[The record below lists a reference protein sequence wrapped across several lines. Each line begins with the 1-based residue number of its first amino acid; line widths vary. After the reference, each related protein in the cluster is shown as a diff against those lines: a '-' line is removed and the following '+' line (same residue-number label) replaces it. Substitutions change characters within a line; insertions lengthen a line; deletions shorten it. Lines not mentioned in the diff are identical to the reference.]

1 MSKWILLLRSYGLG
15 LFWPLILAL
24 MLCQSLAGSSGLRFD
39 TLEDFESGSVN
50 LLSWLDEDISPTSW
64 QVTNSDTYQGSAYS
78 LLLFG
83 NTWKQELIN
92 PVAVD
97 SGAVFQMAAKT
108 TSGAKVQG
116 IGFSDGTN
124 VLFYSLSGSLVLN
137 LEQWVTVYQ
146 GAYSHDVWNTFQF
159 PIADDWYSFFDYL
172 PVINSLIYVND
183 LDGVSNRN
191 FRLDSILNI
200 TSDIGTAPT
209 VEASYQI
216 TFTGRTNH
224 GNRNVGVQFQ
234 SSVADPDS
242 GAFIYHWDFGDSLFS
257 SDANP
262 YHLYTVTDNHPYRA
276 TLKVIDDTGKWGLA
290 SCQVNVDQGV
300 DTLPLRMNFVGDI
313 MLARGYENG
322 GGIIPTQG
330 VNAIFAPTLDQ
341 LGNAAD
347 ITVANLE
354 VVLTNQGTPHPTK
367 SVVYRGNPANVSGL
381 VYAGIDVVSIA
392 NNHVIDYGLAGLTQM
407 RGVLEQNN
415 ILYSGSGTN
424 SYEAYTPA
432 FINRSGL
439 NIAFLASSDR
449 TGQYNNAQ
457 PFLQAGY
464 NKPGFAYMTPYYML
478 QQLAA
483 VEDVAD
489 LKIMELHGGSEYS
502 IAPGSGYDKSNPF
515 GGDDQDED
523 YGSKTDVPHMWDIAI
538 RHFAIDS
545 GADLVIV
552 HHPHIIQGIEVYQ
565 GKVIVHSLGNFAF
578 DLDYPET
585 MPSLIFYADADHSGF
600 SNYLVKPVY
609 IDAYIPK
616 LATGQL
622 GTYILNYLAMCSSQL
637 GTKILVDYN
646 NLSAS
651 ILMDDDDA
659 SISSHSYVFNQT
671 LQPVSGQGNL
681 TDPFKLPRYGSIGS
695 VDAIEPVS
703 DAQARMGTEIIWFG
717 NFEDEG
723 STLWDVSAFSITVVK
738 DGLRSALIEPS
749 NGQTSTATIK
759 DRCKLYDNTKKY
771 TLHGWIKTINTTN
784 ANIIIRYYNSRT
796 GGNLGTENITT
807 NINGTND
814 WTWFCKE
821 LTIPANAWYYDIRLT
836 CTNTLGGTVQ
846 AFFDNVGLIEWTP
859 WTELASL
866 NAVPTPNNYYWIQAK
881 TAENPKSLNVFLTE
895 QRYVPVTR
903 RQNSSPQ
910 ISSSLKVYPNPFN
923 ESATVTFDVAA
934 KGGTELT
941 VYNLR
946 GQKVCSLVKGDLPQ
960 GKHSLN
966 WNSRNDQGQ
975 RVSSGIYLL
984 RLDQGGTTTIRKV
997 VLLH

>member
-1 MSKWILLLRSYGLG
+1 MLFRNYGSGFVWLLLFA
-15 LFWPLILAL
+15 LFCCQAL
-24 MLCQSLAGSSGLRFD
+24 NASSGLRFD
-39 TLEDFESGSVN
+39 TLEDFESGSVS
-50 LLSWLDEDISPTSW
+50 LLSWLDEDIDPNAW
-64 QVTNSDTYQGSAYS
+64 QLSSSDTYQGSAYA
-78 LLLFG
+78 LLLSG
-83 NTWKQELIN
+83 NTWKQQLIE

-97 SGAVFQMAAKT
+97 SGAVFQIAAKT
-108 TSGAKVQG
+108 SSGAKVQG

-137 LEQWVTVYQ
+137 LEQWVSVYQ
-146 GAYSHDVWNTFQF
+146 GASSHNVWNTFQF

-183 LDGVSNRN
+183 LDDVSNRN

-200 TSDIGTAPT
+200 MSDLGTAPA
-209 VEASYQI
+209 VGVSYQI
-216 TFTGRTNH
+216 TYSAQAKH
-224 GNRNVGVQFQ
+224 GKRNLGVQFQ

-242 GAFIYHWDFGDSLFS
+242 GAFVYHWDFGDSLS
-257 SDANP
+257 SAEANP
-262 YHLYTVTDNHPYRA
+262 YHLYTVADNHPYRA
-276 TLKVIDDTGKWGLA
+276 TLKVIDDSGKWGLA
-290 SCQVNVDQGV
+290 SCLVNVDQGT
-300 DTLPLRMNFVGDI
+300 DTLPVRLNFVGDI
-313 MLARGYENG
+313 MLARRYEYG
-322 GGIIPTQG
+322 GGIIPSQG
-330 VNAIFAPTLDQ
+330 VDAIFAPTLDL

-381 VYAGIDVVSIA
+381 VYAGIDKVSIA
-392 NNHVIDYGLAGLTQM
+392 NNHVSDYGLEGLTQM
-407 RGVLEQNN
+407 RGILEQNN
-415 ILYSGSGTN
+415 ILYSGAGAN

-457 PFLQAGY
+457 PFLQAGF
-464 NKPGFAYMTPYYML
+464 NKPGFAYMTPYYL
-478 QQLAA
+478 QQQLAA

-515 GGDDQDED
+515 FGDDQDED
-523 YGSKTDVPHMWDIAI
+523 YGLKTDVPHMWDIAI

-585 MPSLIFYADADHSGF
+585 MPTLIFYADADHSGF
-600 SNYLVKPVY
+600 SNYQIKPVY

-616 LATGQL
+616 PASGQL
-622 GTYILNYLAMCSSQL
+622 GCYILDYLAMCSRQL

-651 ILMDDDDA
+651 ILLDDDDA
-659 SISSHSYVFNQT
+659 SVSNHSYTFNQI

-681 TDPFKLPRYGSIGS
+681 SDPFKLPRYGCISS
-695 VDAIEPVS
+695 VDGIEPVS
-703 DAQARMGTEIIWFG
+703 DAQARLGTETIWFG

-723 STLWDVSAFSITVVK
+723 STLWDVSTFSTTVVK
-738 DGLRSALIEPS
+738 DGLRSALLEPAI
-749 NGQTSTATIK
+749 GQTNTATIK
-759 DRCKLYDNTKKY
+759 QRCKWYDNTKKY
-771 TLHGWIKTINTTN
+771 ILHGWIKTRNATN
-784 ANIIIRYYNSRT
+784 ANIIIRFFNSRT
-796 GGNLGTENITT
+796 AGILSTENITS

-814 WTWFCKE
+814 WAWFYKE
-821 LTIPANAWYYDIRLT
+821 LNIPANAWYYDIRLT
-836 CTNTLGGTVQ
+836 CTGTSGGSTQ

-859 WTELASL
+859 WTDLAAL
-866 NAVPTPNNYYWIQAK
+866 HDIANPNNYYWMQAK
-881 TAENPKSLNVFLTE
+881 TAENPKSVNVFFTE
-895 QRYVPVTR
+895 QRYSPPNHR
-903 RQNSSPQ
+903 DSSADHVA
-910 ISSSLKVYPNPFN
+910 SSLKVYPNPFRDRASVSF
-923 ESATVTFDVAA
+923 EMTG
-934 KGGTELT
+934 KGLAELN

-946 GQKVCSLVKGDLPQ
+946 GQKVCSLVRGTLPE
-960 GKHSLN
+960 GKHSLS
-966 WNSRNDQGQ
+966 WNGRNDQGQ
-975 RVSSGIYLL
+975 RVSSGVYLFHL
-984 RLDQGGTTTIRKV
+984 EQDGRSSIRKV